1 MKKSKL
7 LTLDLLSVVFLVI
20 FLLTLPITFV
30 GLTQTKVFEYN
41 ALFFFNLISLLIAS
55 LSLIWKLMFLQKVTQ
70 INLLSFV
77 PFIRYNK
84 YQQAFENKEYYKN
97 TKKDYLLVLVFM
109 LIIAALFTTVSAL
122 IISDALNLPITFN
135 DLYTKVN
142 KDQSNK
148 VLPFFAGVFIASE
161 ILIIAVAWFSLAYIV
176 YLVWKLVRYNKQ
188 HQEA

>member
-7 LTLDLLSVVFLVI
+7 LTLDVLSVVFLVI

-109 LIIAALFTTVSAL
+109 IIIAALFTTVSAL